1 MLSSAE
7 LKKKILKLLK
17 EDEEFRYAVAGLIGL
32 DEILKRFEKHDEELV
47 KLRKDMVEGFK
58 RHDEEAAELR
68 AEIAQLRQD
77 MLEGFKRHDE
87 ELVKLRRDM
96 IEGFKRHDK
105 EIAELR
111 AEIARLRRDI
121 VEGFKRHD
129 KEIAQLRKDMLEG
142 FKRHDKEIAELRA
155 EMAQLRKDMVEGFKR
170 HDREITELRAEMVK
184 LRRDMLEGFRLL
196 ERHINALGTRWGL
209 MSEEAFR
216 EGLRGVVE
224 KELGFK
230 VERWSCYDSEGIVYG
245 YPSQVEVDVVVHD
258 EKILLIE
265 ITSHAKVS
273 DIHELRRKAVLYEKT
288 TRRKVDKLMIVTPY
302 ADEKALEA
310 AKELNVEVYT
320 KV

>member
-58 RHDEEAAELR
+58 RHDEE
-68 AEIAQLRQD
+68 IA
-77 MLEGFKRHDE
+77 
-87 ELVKLRRDM
+87 
-96 IEGFKRHDK
+96 
-105 EIAELR
+105 
-111 AEIARLRRDI
+111 
-121 VEGFKRHD
+121 
-129 KEIAQLRKDMLEG
+129 
-142 FKRHDKEIAELRA
+142 
-155 EMAQLRKDMVEGFKR
+155 
-170 HDREITELRAEMVK
+170 ELRAEMVK
-184 LRRDMLEGFRLL
+184 LRRDMLEGFKLL

-209 MSEEAFR
+209 LSEEAFR

-230 VERWSCYDSEGIVYG
+230 VERWSYYDSEGIVYG
-245 YPSQVEVDVVVHD
+245 YPSQVEVDVVIHD

-273 DIHELRRKAVLYEKT
+273 DVYELKRKAVLYEKAT
-288 TRRKVDKLMIVTPY
+288 GRKVDKLMIVTPY

>member
-1 MLSSAE
+1 MFSSAE

-32 DEILKRFEKHDEELV
+32 DEILKKFEK
-47 KLRKDMVEGFK
+47 
-58 RHDEEAAELR
+58 
-68 AEIAQLRQD
+68 
-77 MLEGFKRHDE
+77 HDE

-96 IEGFKRHDK
+96 IEGFRRHDK

-111 AEIARLRRDI
+111 AEIAQLRRDMI
-121 VEGFKRHD
+121 EGFKRHD
-129 KEIAQLRKDMLEG
+129 AEIA
-142 FKRHDKEIAELRA
+142 
-155 EMAQLRKDMVEGFKR
+155 
-170 HDREITELRAEMVK
+170 ELRAEMVK

-209 MSEEAFR
+209 LSEEAFR
-216 EGLRGVVE
+216 EGLRGIVE

-230 VERWSCYDSEGIVYG
+230 VERWSYYDSEGIVYG

-273 DIHELRRKAVLYEKT
+273 DVYELKRKAVLYEKAT
-288 TRRKVDKLMIVTPY
+288 GRRVDKLMIVTPY

-310 AKELNVEVYT
+310 AKELDVEVYT